1 MLLKILNIFKKQNV
15 WKYNLKLGGKFYS
28 QTWPAIIEPDMGQK
42 IDWGLSARVFLRT
55 KFENLEF
62 NLNLIFQK
70 QPPVS
75 NITPKT
81 ALVSSKAPPFDSWLY

>member
-1 MLLKILNIFKKQNV
+1 
-15 WKYNLKLGGKFYS
+15 
-28 QTWPAIIEPDMGQK
+28 MGQK

-81 ALVSSKAPPFDSWLY
+81 ALVSSKAPPFDSWLYYCRSGLSVEKLKIIKFFNMFKHVFICFSF